1 MLTSLLHSSLHS
13 SGADHAISAA
23 AAVQRAGLV
32 DVDITIVIQA
42 VFFIVLLVVLPNL
55 IFKPMLARID
65 QREARTDGA
74 RDEAKKMRKAADE
87 EGAKFEAAIAETR
100 KQALAERASQRSAAQ
115 RKAAETLTAAK
126 AAAAADID
134 RQIAQQRSAAD
145 VARKQLEVDARSI
158 AAQIADRIVR
168 A

>member
-1 MLTSLLHSSLHS
+1 MLTTLLPSHS
-13 SGADHAISAA
+13 ADHAVSAA
-23 AAVQRAGLV
+23 AAVQQAGLV
-32 DVDITIVIQA
+32 DVDITIAIQA
-42 VFFIVLLVVLPNL
+42 VFFIVLLLVLPNL

-74 RDEAKKMRKAADE
+74 REAAKSMRKAADE

-100 KQALAERASQRSAAQ
+100 KQALAERAAQRTAAQ
-115 RKAAETLTAAK
+115 RKAGEQLAAAK

-134 RQIAQQRSAAD
+134 RKIAEQRAAAE